1 MSDRAVLAE
10 QVLGASFP
18 MSRLSPGYREAQ
30 VDLALDE
37 LASRVRRG
45 DDAPT
50 VRAFVDAL
58 RFAVGRGRRSYD
70 LQAVD
75 ELLERVVSELA
86 DSELADSES
95 ADGAAPGDGLGLRD
109 ATPEAPWSTPAATL
123 APPLP
128 SAVVEHPGQGP
139 FGRLFRRR

>member
-1 MSDRAVLAE
+1 MTDRAVLAE
-10 QVLGASFP
+10 QVRGASFS
-18 MSRLSPGYREAQ
+18 MSRLSPGYRPAQ
-30 VDLALDE
+30 VDQALEE
-37 LASRVRRG
+37 LAARVRAG

-58 RFAVGRGRRSYD
+58 RFAVERGRRSYD
-70 LQAVD
+70 LRAVD

-86 DSELADSES
+86 DSELAD
-95 ADGAAPGDGLGLRD
+95 GAAPGDGLGCREV
-109 ATPEAPWSTPAATL
+109 TPEAPWSTPAATL

-128 SAVVEHPGQGP
+128 SAVVEHPGQGL